1 MLRRMTKE
9 ERIDQDNKRDRRH
22 MEEILAEV
30 ATLRNAGYT
39 ARIGWTDHSEYTG
52 TVAQVLCTDD
62 AVSACGVW
70 LQPIH
75 HMLGGTA
82 CEQCY
87 ADRMERAGA

>member
-9 ERIDQDNKRDRRH
+9 KRIEQANKRDRRH

-39 ARIGWTDHSEYTG
+39 ARVGWTDHSDYTG
-52 TVAQVLCTDD
+52 IVAEVLRADD

-70 LQPIH
+70 LQPAA
-75 HMLGGTA
+75 HMLGGTT
-82 CEQCY
+82 CEKCY